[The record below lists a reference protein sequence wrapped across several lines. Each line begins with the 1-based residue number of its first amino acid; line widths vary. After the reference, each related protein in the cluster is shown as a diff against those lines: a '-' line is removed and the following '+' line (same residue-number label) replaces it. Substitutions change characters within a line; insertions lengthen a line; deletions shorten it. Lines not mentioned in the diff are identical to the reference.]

1 MSQKSNRPELLQR
14 IEALID
20 NLTAIND
27 KSGQYLQRLA
37 DGRVIDTKG
46 WEGWEW
52 THGIGLFGLFRYQQ
66 LTGSPRARQLI
77 DDWFS
82 ARFAEGTPEKN
93 INTACPF
100 LTLALRYQ
108 QAPRSD
114 WRAYLDC
121 WGEAIY
127 RQMPRTD
134 EGCLQH
140 VTYESAHQQQI
151 WDDTLMMAVLPL
163 AILGK
168 MFDKPRWVEEAIYQF
183 LQHLHYLSDRQSGL
197 WYHGWHFAGRHHFAG
212 ALWARGNSWIT
223 LAIPELLEML
233 DLDEHD
239 AVYRQLQN
247 TLQIQVA
254 ALPAARVTTVC
265 GQRCSTTPTAIWKPR
280 RPPGL
285 PPASSK
291 RYASAI
297 WKRIICRWPSA
308 PARELSTIFHHRV
321 NCCRCRSAPRWATT
335 LITIVTSRSPPCPMA
350 RRWRCCAWW
359 KPCIARCKSVT

>member
-254 ALPAARVTTVC
+254 ALARC
-265 GQRCSTTPTAIWKPR
+265 QSDNGLWPTLLNDPDSN
-280 RPPGL
+280 L
-285 PPASSK
+285 E
-291 RYASAI
+291 ASATAGFAAGI
-297 WKRIICRWPSA
+297 FKAIRLGYLEADYLPVAERACEGIIDHISPQG
-308 PARELSTIFHHRV
+308 ELLQVSFGTAMGHDLDHYRHIPLTAMPYGQAMAMLCLVEALHR
-321 NCCRCRSAPRWATT
+321 T
-335 LITIVTSRSPPCPMA
+335 L
-350 RRWRCCAWW
+350 
-359 KPCIARCKSVT
+359 